1 MKKRILCGIAA
12 FVVFFCLSGCFSAE
26 EKYDTEAADQI
37 AAKGAAL
44 METWLEENM
53 PDAELEAC
61 TAFLQERH
69 YGRETYLTDYA
80 CGQIRRGEETTAFA
94 VHTLTGAVYFEMAA
108 DRQQELNTL
117 AEEWFCEAIGTLGIV
132 PQSRAEGT
140 AFRSYVMAPVRDGGS
155 TAEIPEVYAFD
166 FGLPAGVEDLRG
178 FVRDPQNRAPI
189 CIHVPTMMVADTVDL
204 SALDLAAIERLE
216 AEYGLRIEA
225 LHITNVNQTFQKSF
239 DAARADAELWTFGN
253 WLEADGIELWGMAYK
268 RTERRD
274 METGELIVSDL
285 QVDPEKDLTFE
296 KTDFGYRLSLHNK
309 DLYDRLM
316 LRAHE
321 GAEILAHTYYCLDE
335 ADYDPD
341 QDLSETA
348 DRTFWQDWGGTFVLT
363 DSADTSARWL
373 YDGDLLVRM
382 E

>member
-12 FVVFFCLSGCFSAE
+12 LVMFFCLSGCFSAE

-37 AAKGAAL
+37 AAKGTAR
-44 METWLEENM
+44 MEAWLEENM
-53 PDAELEAC
+53 P
-61 TAFLQERH
+61 
-69 YGRETYLTDYA
+69 
-80 CGQIRRGEETTAFA
+80 
-94 VHTLTGAVYFEMAA
+94 
-108 DRQQELNTL
+108 
-117 AEEWFCEAIGTLGIV
+117 
-132 PQSRAEGT
+132 
-140 AFRSYVMAPVRDGGS
+140 
-155 TAEIPEVYAFD
+155 
-166 FGLPAGVEDLRG
+166 
-178 FVRDPQNRAPI
+178 
-189 CIHVPTMMVADTVDL
+189 
-204 SALDLAAIERLE
+204 
-216 AEYGLRIEA
+216 
-225 LHITNVNQTFQKSF
+225 
-239 DAARADAELWTFGN
+239 DAELWTFGN

-274 METGELIVSDL
+274 TETGELVVSDL

-321 GAEILAHTYYCLDE
+321 GAEILTHTYYCLDE

-363 DSADTSARWL
+363 DSAAASARWL